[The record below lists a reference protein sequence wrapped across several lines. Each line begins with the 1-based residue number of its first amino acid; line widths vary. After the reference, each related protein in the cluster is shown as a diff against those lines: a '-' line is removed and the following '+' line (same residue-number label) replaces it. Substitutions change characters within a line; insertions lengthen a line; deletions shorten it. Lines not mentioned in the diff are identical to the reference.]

1 MNLFHHFLHLLSGSS
16 KKPAAPV
23 AIESAPNNCEYLLSN
38 LQRICTMLPDGE
50 ASVVMGRNKLDICL
64 TWNTAVQANADSIKK
79 NKEFQFWLNG
89 KSEVVEWAE
98 AKEGEEHPIYN
109 KEGNGGEEPV
119 MKSVVKEEVT
129 VKETLKPSRQQL
141 TMRRLL
147 NFLQLHYAFRYN
159 RLTDRA
165 ECAVLNTESDEDA
178 HHLTYRP
185 VDDRLLHTIS
195 LAAMEEGVDC
205 WDVDIK
211 RYIDSEHVLAYH
223 PFTDYFEYLPRWD
236 GKDRLKELAKRVSD
250 NDLWVRSFHRWMLA
264 VTAQWM
270 NNNGQE
276 QRANSVAPLLVSA
289 VQGMGKS
296 TFCRMLLPKELRQ
309 YFTESFDL
317 TNITS
322 AENKLAS
329 YGLINLDEFDRLP
342 ATRMPLLKNLMQM
355 ESLHIRRA
363 YKRSTEPL
371 PRIASFIGTANRK
384 DLLVDASGSRRFIC
398 IEVEK
403 QIDCTTPIDH
413 AQLYAQLKE
422 ELDSGERC
430 WFNKQEEAEI
440 QQHNRAF
447 YRTVPAE
454 EVLESCFRFAESG
467 EQGARLMS
475 AADIYAVLKQKNPAA
490 MVGYSCMAFSR
501 LLAQTGRR
509 VHTRY
514 GNGYWMAGVSGERW

>member
-1 MNLFHHFLHLLSGSS
+1 MNLFHHFLHLLSGTS
-16 KKPAAPV
+16 KKPAEPV
-23 AIESAPNNCEYLLSN
+23 TTESAPNNCEYLLSN
-38 LQRICTMLPDGE
+38 LQRICAMLPDGE

-64 TWNTAVQANADSIKK
+64 TWDTAVQANANNIKK

-98 AKEGEEHPIYN
+98 TPIKEEKTGT
-109 KEGNGGEEPV
+109 EPV
-119 MKSVVKEEVT
+119 VHEEVT
-129 VKETLKPSRQQL
+129 VKETVKPTRQQL

-165 ECAVLNTESDEDA
+165 ECAVLNTEQPNEDT

-195 LAAMEEGVDC
+195 LAAMEKGVDC

-211 RYIDSEHVLAYH
+211 RYIDSEYAPAYH
-223 PFTDYFEYLPRWD
+223 PFTDYFEHLPRWD
-236 GKDRLKELAKRVSD
+236 GKDRVRELARRVSD
-250 NDLWVRSFHRWMLA
+250 NDLWVRSFHRWLLA

-270 NNNGQE
+270 NNNEQG
-276 QRANSVAPLLVSA
+276 QRANSVAPLLVST

-322 AENKLAS
+322 AENKLAL

-403 QIDCTTPIDH
+403 QIDCTTPVDH

-422 ELDSGERC
+422 ELNGGARC

-454 EVLESCFRFAESG
+454 EVLESCFRFAEPN

-475 AADIYAVLKQKNPAA
+475 AADIYAVLKQKNRAA
-490 MVGYSCMAFSR
+490 MTGYSCMAFSR
-501 LLAQTGRR
+501 LLAQTSRR

-514 GNGYWMAGVSGERW
+514 GNGYWVMVND

>member
-23 AIESAPNNCEYLLSN
+23 RNEFGPNNCEYLLSN
-38 LQRICTMLPDGE
+38 LQRICAMLPDGE

-64 TWNTAVQANADSIKK
+64 TWDTAMQANADSIKK

-98 AKEGEEHPIYN
+98 TQEKEKAET
-109 KEGNGGEEPV
+109 EP
-119 MKSVVKEEVT
+119 VVKEEVT
-129 VKETLKPSRQQL
+129 VKETVRPTRQQL
-141 TMRRLL
+141 IMRRLL

-165 ECAVLNTESDEDA
+165 ECAVLNTEQPNQDP

-211 RYIDSEHVLAYH
+211 RYIDSEHAPAYH
-223 PFTDYFEYLPRWD
+223 PFTDYFEHLPRWD
-236 GKDRLKELAKRVSD
+236 GKDRVTELAKRVSD
-250 NDLWVRSFHRWMLA
+250 NNLWVCSFHRWMLA

-270 NNNGQE
+270 NNGGQE
-276 QRANSVAPLLVSA
+276 QRANSVAPLLVSTM
-289 VQGMGKS
+289 QGMGKS
-296 TFCRMLLPKELRQ
+296 TFCRMLLPKELRT

-403 QIDCTTPIDH
+403 QIDCTTPVDH

-422 ELDSGERC
+422 ELAGGERC

-447 YRTVPAE
+447 YRTIPAE
-454 EVLESCFRFAESG
+454 EVLESCFRFAEPN
-467 EQGARLMS
+467 EQGVRLMS
-475 AADIYAVLKQKNPAA
+475 AADIYAVLKQKNRAA
-490 MVGYSCMAFSR
+490 MAGYSCMAFSR

-514 GNGYWMAGVSGERW
+514 GNGYWVSAVNGER

>member
-16 KKPAAPV
+16 KKPAALV
-23 AIESAPNNCEYLLSN
+23 ITESEPNNCEYLLAN
-38 LQRICTMLPDGE
+38 LQRICAMLPDGE

-64 TWNTAVQANADSIKK
+64 TWDTAMQANADSIKK

-98 AKEGEEHPIYN
+98 TPIKEE
-109 KEGNGGEEPV
+109 KTKTEPV
-119 MKSVVKEEVT
+119 VQEEVT
-129 VKETLKPSRQQL
+129 VKETVKPTRQQL

-165 ECAVLNTESDEDA
+165 ECAVLNTEQPDEDA

-211 RYIDSEHVLAYH
+211 RYIDSEHAPAYH
-223 PFTDYFEYLPRWD
+223 PFTDYFEHLPRWD
-236 GKDRLKELAKRVSD
+236 GKDRVRELARRVSD
-250 NDLWVRSFHRWMLA
+250 NDLWVRSFHRWMLG

-270 NNNGQE
+270 NNNELE
-276 QRANSVAPLLVSA
+276 QRANSVAPLLVST

-296 TFCRMLLPKELRQ
+296 TFCRMLLPKELRP

-317 TNITS
+317 TNISS

-329 YGLINLDEFDRLP
+329 YGLINLDEFDCLP

-422 ELDSGERC
+422 ELKNGERC

-447 YRTVPAE
+447 YRTIPAE
-454 EVLESCFRFAESG
+454 EVLESCFRFTESG

-475 AADIYAVLKQKNPAA
+475 AADIYATLKQKNPAA
-490 MVGYSCMAFSR
+490 MAGYSCMAFSR

-514 GNGYWMAGVSGERW
+514 GNGYWVMVND

>member
-1 MNLFHHFLHLLSGSS
+1 MNLFHHFFHLLSGSS
-16 KKPAAPV
+16 KKPAASV
-23 AIESAPNNCEYLLSN
+23 RNEFEPNNCEYLLAN
-38 LQRICTMLPDGE
+38 LQRICAMLPDGE

-64 TWNTAVQANADSIKK
+64 TWNTAMQANADSIKK

-98 AKEGEEHPIYN
+98 MPIKEEKTGT
-109 KEGNGGEEPV
+109 EPV
-119 MKSVVKEEVT
+119 VQEEVT
-129 VKETLKPSRQQL
+129 VKGIAKPTRQQL

-165 ECAVLNTESDEDA
+165 ECAILNTDQPNEDA

-195 LAAMEEGVDC
+195 LAAMEKGVDC

-211 RYIDSEHVLAYH
+211 RYIDSEHAPAYH
-223 PFTDYFEYLPRWD
+223 PFTDYFEHLPRWD
-236 GKDRLKELAKRVSD
+236 GKDRVKELARRVSD
-250 NDLWVRSFHRWMLA
+250 NDLWVRSFHRWMLG

-270 NNNGQE
+270 NNNEQE
-276 QRANSVAPLLVSA
+276 QRANSVAPLLVST

-296 TFCRMLLPKELRQ
+296 TFCRMLLPKELRP

-317 TNITS
+317 TNISS
-322 AENKLAS
+322 AENKLVS

-363 YKRSTEPL
+363 YKRSTESL

-403 QIDCTTPIDH
+403 QIDCTTPIEH

-422 ELDSGERC
+422 ELKNGERC
-430 WFNKQEEAEI
+430 WFNKQEETEI

-447 YRTVPAE
+447 YRTIPAE
-454 EVLESCFRFAESG
+454 EVLESCFRFAEPN

-475 AADIYAVLKQKNPAA
+475 AADIYAVLKQKNRAA
-490 MVGYSCMAFSR
+490 MAGYSCMAFSR

-514 GNGYWMAGVSGERW
+514 GNGYWVMVNGE

>member
-1 MNLFHHFLHLLSGSS
+1 MNLFHHFLHLLSGAS

-23 AIESAPNNCEYLLSN
+23 QNEYEPNNCEYLLSN
-38 LQRICTMLPDGE
+38 LQRICAMLPDGE
-50 ASVVMGRNKLDICL
+50 ASVVMGRNNICL
-64 TWNTAVQANADSIKK
+64 TWDTAIQANADNIKKK

-89 KSEVVEWAE
+89 KSEVVEWVE
-98 AKEGEEHPIYN
+98 THEGKEKTELKATE
-109 KEGNGGEEPV
+109 KENV
-119 MKSVVKEEVT
+119 AVKESSNPT
-129 VKETLKPSRQQL
+129 RQQQ

-147 NFLQLHYAFRYN
+147 AFLQLHYAFRYN

-165 ECAVLNTESDEDA
+165 ECAVLNTEQPNEDT

-211 RYIDSEHVLAYH
+211 RYIDSEHAPAYH
-223 PFTDYFEYLPRWD
+223 PFTDYFEHLPRWD
-236 GKDRLKELAKRVSD
+236 GKDRVKELAKRVSD
-250 NDLWVRSFHRWMLA
+250 NDLWVRSFHRWLLA

-276 QRANSVAPLLVSA
+276 QRANSVAPLLVST

-296 TFCRMLLPKELRQ
+296 TFCRMLLPRELRQ

-371 PRIASFIGTANRK
+371 PRIASFIGTANRR

-422 ELDSGERC
+422 ELNSGERC

-447 YRTVPAE
+447 YRTIPAE

-475 AADIYAVLKQKNPAA
+475 AADIYTVLKQKNRAA
-490 MVGYSCMAFSR
+490 MAGYSCMAFSR

-514 GNGYWMAGVSGERW
+514 GNGYWVSAVIP

>member
-23 AIESAPNNCEYLLSN
+23 RNESAPNNCEYLLAN
-38 LQRICTMLPDGE
+38 LQRICAMLPDGE

-64 TWNTAVQANADSIKK
+64 TWDTAVQANADSIKK

-98 AKEGEEHPIYN
+98 TPMKEE
-109 KEGNGGEEPV
+109 KTKTEPV
-119 MKSVVKEEVT
+119 VQEEVT
-129 VKETLKPSRQQL
+129 VKETVKPTRQQL

-165 ECAVLNTESDEDA
+165 ECAVLNTEQPNQDP

-211 RYIDSEHVLAYH
+211 RYIDSEHAPAYH
-223 PFTDYFEYLPRWD
+223 PFTDYFEHLPRWD
-236 GKDRLKELAKRVSD
+236 GKDRVKELAKRVSD

-270 NNNGQE
+270 NNNEQG
-276 QRANSVAPLLVSA
+276 QRANSVAPLLVST

-296 TFCRMLLPKELRQ
+296 TFCRMLLPKVLRQ

-317 TNITS
+317 INITS

-422 ELDSGERC
+422 ELKNGERC

-447 YRTVPAE
+447 YRTIPAE
-454 EVLESCFRFAESG
+454 EVLESCFRFAGADEP
-467 EQGARLMS
+467 GARLMS
-475 AADIYAVLKQKNPAA
+475 ASDIYATLKQKNRAA
-490 MVGYSCMAFSR
+490 MAGYSCMAFSR

-514 GNGYWMAGVSGERW
+514 GNGYWVMVND

>member
-23 AIESAPNNCEYLLSN
+23 ITESEPNNCEYLLAN
-38 LQRICTMLPDGE
+38 LQRICAMLPDGE

-64 TWNTAVQANADSIKK
+64 TWDTAVQANADSIKK

-98 AKEGEEHPIYN
+98 TPMKEE
-109 KEGNGGEEPV
+109 KTKTEPV
-119 MKSVVKEEVT
+119 VQEEVT
-129 VKETLKPSRQQL
+129 VKETVKPTRQQL

-159 RLTDRA
+159 RLTDRP
-165 ECAVLNTESDEDA
+165 ECAVLNTESPDQDP

-211 RYIDSEHVLAYH
+211 RYIDSEHAPAYH
-223 PFTDYFEYLPRWD
+223 PFTDYFEHLPRWD
-236 GKDRLKELAKRVSD
+236 GKDRVKELAKRVSD

-270 NNNGQE
+270 NNNEQG
-276 QRANSVAPLLVSA
+276 QRANSVAPLLVST

-422 ELDSGERC
+422 ELKNGERC

-447 YRTVPAE
+447 YRTIPAE
-454 EVLESCFRFAESG
+454 EVLESCFRFTESG

-475 AADIYAVLKQKNPAA
+475 AADIYATLKQKNPAA
-490 MVGYSCMAFSR
+490 MAGYSCMAFSR

-514 GNGYWMAGVSGERW
+514 GNGYWVMVND

>member
-16 KKPAAPV
+16 KKSAAPV
-23 AIESAPNNCEYLLSN
+23 RNEFEPNNCEYLLSN
-38 LQRICTMLPDGE
+38 LQRICAMLPDGE

-64 TWNTAVQANADSIKK
+64 TWDTAMQANADSIKK

-98 AKEGEEHPIYN
+98 TQEKETAKT
-109 KEGNGGEEPV
+109 EP
-119 MKSVVKEEVT
+119 VVKEEVT
-129 VKETLKPSRQQL
+129 VKETAKPTRQQL

-165 ECAVLNTESDEDA
+165 ECAVLNTEQPNEDT

-211 RYIDSEHVLAYH
+211 RYIDSEHAPAYH
-223 PFTDYFEYLPRWD
+223 PFTDYFEHLPRWD
-236 GKDRLKELAKRVSD
+236 GKDRVKELARRVSD
-250 NDLWVRSFHRWMLA
+250 NDLWVRSFHRWMLG

-270 NNNGQE
+270 NNNEQE
-276 QRANSVAPLLVSA
+276 QRANSVAPLLVST

-296 TFCRMLLPKELRQ
+296 TFCRMLLPKKLRT

-403 QIDCTTPIDH
+403 QIDCTTPVDH

-422 ELDSGERC
+422 ELAGGERC
-430 WFNKQEEAEI
+430 WFNKQDETEI

-447 YRTVPAE
+447 YRTIPAE

-475 AADIYAVLKQKNPAA
+475 AADIYAVLKQKNRAA
-490 MVGYSCMAFSR
+490 MTGYSCMAFSR

-514 GNGYWMAGVSGERW
+514 GNGYWVMVND

>member
-1 MNLFHHFLHLLSGSS
+1 MNLFHHFLHLLSGTS

-23 AIESAPNNCEYLLSN
+23 ITESAPNNCEYLLAN
-38 LQRICTMLPDGE
+38 LQRICAMLPNGE
-50 ASVVMGRNKLDICL
+50 ASVIMGRNKLDICL

-98 AKEGEEHPIYN
+98 TQEKETAKT
-109 KEGNGGEEPV
+109 EP
-119 MKSVVKEEVT
+119 VVKEEVT
-129 VKETLKPSRQQL
+129 VKETAKPTRQQL

-165 ECAVLNTESDEDA
+165 ECAVLNTEQPNEDT

-211 RYIDSEHVLAYH
+211 RYIDSEHAPAYH
-223 PFTDYFEYLPRWD
+223 PFTDYFEHLPRWD
-236 GKDRLKELAKRVSD
+236 GKDRVKELARRVSD
-250 NDLWVRSFHRWMLA
+250 NDLWVRSFHRWMLG

-270 NNNGQE
+270 NNNEQE
-276 QRANSVAPLLVSA
+276 QRANSVAPLLVST

-296 TFCRMLLPKELRQ
+296 TFCRMLLPKELRT

-317 TNITS
+317 TNVTS

-422 ELDSGERC
+422 ELNGGARC

-447 YRTVPAE
+447 YRTIPAE
-454 EVLESCFRFAESG
+454 EVLEACFRFAEPN

-475 AADIYAVLKQKNPAA
+475 AADIYATLKQKNRAVMA
-490 MVGYSCMAFSR
+490 GYSCMAFSR

-514 GNGYWMAGVSGERW
+514 GNGYFVIAVSGER

>member
-16 KKPAAPV
+16 KKPAASV
-23 AIESAPNNCEYLLSN
+23 RNEFEPNNCEYLLAN
-38 LQRICTMLPDGE
+38 LQRICAMLPDGE

-64 TWNTAVQANADSIKK
+64 TWDTAMQANTNNIKK

-98 AKEGEEHPIYN
+98 TQEKEKAET
-109 KEGNGGEEPV
+109 EPV
-119 MKSVVKEEVT
+119 VQEEVA
-129 VKETLKPSRQQL
+129 VKETANPTRQQL

-147 NFLQLHYAFRYN
+147 TFLQLHYAFRYN

-165 ECAVLNTESDEDA
+165 ECAVLNTEQPDEDA

-205 WDVDIK
+205 WDIDIK
-211 RYIDSEHVLAYH
+211 RYIDSEHAPAYH
-223 PFTDYFEYLPRWD
+223 PFTDYFEHLPRWD
-236 GKDRLKELAKRVSD
+236 GKDRVRELARRVSD
-250 NDLWVRSFHRWMLA
+250 NDLWIRSFHRWMLG

-276 QRANSVAPLLVSA
+276 QRANSVAPLLVST

-422 ELDSGERC
+422 ELNSGERC
-430 WFNKQEEAEI
+430 WFNKQEETEI

-454 EVLESCFRFAESG
+454 EVLESCFRFAEPN

-475 AADIYAVLKQKNPAA
+475 AADIYATLKQKNRAA
-490 MVGYSCMAFSR
+490 MAGYSCMAFSR

-514 GNGYWMAGVSGERW
+514 GNGYWMAAVNG

>member
-1 MNLFHHFLHLLSGSS
+1 MNLFHHFFHLLSGSS
-16 KKPAAPV
+16 KKSVVPV
-23 AIESAPNNCEYLLSN
+23 ENESAPNNCEYLLAN
-38 LQRICTMLPDGE
+38 LQRICAMLPDGE

-64 TWNTAVQANADSIKK
+64 TWDTAMQANANNIKKK

-98 AKEGEEHPIYN
+98 TPIKEE
-109 KEGNGGEEPV
+109 KTKTEPV
-119 MKSVVKEEVT
+119 VQEEVA
-129 VKETLKPSRQQL
+129 VKDIAKPTRQQL

-165 ECAVLNTESDEDA
+165 ECAVLNTEQPDEDV

-211 RYIDSEHVLAYH
+211 RYIDSEHAPAYH
-223 PFTDYFEYLPRWD
+223 PFTDYFEHLPCWD
-236 GKDRLKELAKRVSD
+236 GKDRVRELARRVSD
-250 NDLWVRSFHRWMLA
+250 NDLWVRSFHRWMLGA
-264 VTAQWM
+264 TAQWM

-276 QRANSVAPLLVSA
+276 QRANSVAPLLVST

-296 TFCRMLLPKELRQ
+296 TFCRMLLPKELRT

-317 TNITS
+317 TNVTS

-422 ELDSGERC
+422 ELNGGERC

-447 YRTVPAE
+447 YRTIPAE
-454 EVLESCFRFAESG
+454 EVLESCFRFAEPN

-475 AADIYAVLKQKNPAA
+475 AADIYAVLKQKNRAA
-490 MVGYSCMAFSR
+490 MAGYSCMAFSR

-514 GNGYWMAGVSGERW
+514 GNGYWVAAVNG

>member
-1 MNLFHHFLHLLSGSS
+1 MNLFQHFLHLLSGAS
-16 KKPAAPV
+16 KKPTAPV
-23 AIESAPNNCEYLLSN
+23 QNEFEPNNCEYLLSN
-38 LQRICTMLPDGE
+38 LQRICAMLPDGE

-64 TWNTAVQANADSIKK
+64 TWDTAIQASANSIKK

-98 AKEGEEHPIYN
+98 THEGEEKTELKATE
-109 KEGNGGEEPV
+109 KENV
-119 MKSVVKEEVT
+119 AVKESSNPT
-129 VKETLKPSRQQL
+129 RQQQ

-147 NFLQLHYAFRYN
+147 AFLQLHYAFRYN

-165 ECAVLNTESDEDA
+165 ECAVLNTESPNQDP

-211 RYIDSEHVLAYH
+211 RYIDSEHAPAYH
-223 PFTDYFEYLPRWD
+223 PFTDYFEHLPRWD
-236 GKDRLKELAKRVSD
+236 GKDRVRELARRVSD

-270 NNNGQE
+270 NNNGQG
-276 QRANSVAPLLVSA
+276 QRANSVAPLLVST

-371 PRIASFIGTANRK
+371 PRIASFIGTANRR

-403 QIDCTTPIDH
+403 QINCTTPIDH

-422 ELDSGERC
+422 ELDGGERC

-440 QQHNRAF
+440 QQHNRSF
-447 YRTVPAE
+447 YRTIPAE
-454 EVLESCFRFAESG
+454 EVLESCFRFAG
-467 EQGARLMS
+467 ADEQGARLMS
-475 AADIYAVLKQKNPAA
+475 AADIYTVLKQKNRAA
-490 MVGYSCMAFSR
+490 MAGYSCMAFSR

-514 GNGYWMAGVSGERW
+514 GNGYWVSAVIP

>member
-16 KKPAAPV
+16 KKSVVPV
-23 AIESAPNNCEYLLSN
+23 ENESAPNNCEYLLAN
-38 LQRICTMLPDGE
+38 LQRICAMLPDGE

-64 TWNTAVQANADSIKK
+64 TWDTAMQANADSIKK

-98 AKEGEEHPIYN
+98 TQEKETAKT
-109 KEGNGGEEPV
+109 EP
-119 MKSVVKEEVT
+119 VVKEEVT
-129 VKETLKPSRQQL
+129 VKETVKPTHQQL

-165 ECAVLNTESDEDA
+165 ECAVLNTEQPNEDT

-211 RYIDSEHVLAYH
+211 RYIDSEHALAYH
-223 PFTDYFEYLPRWD
+223 PFTDYFEHLPRWD
-236 GKDRLKELAKRVSD
+236 GKDRVKELARRVSD
-250 NDLWVRSFHRWMLA
+250 NDLWVRSFHRWMLG

-270 NNNGQE
+270 NNSGQG
-276 QRANSVAPLLVSA
+276 QRANSVAPLLVST

-296 TFCRMLLPKELRQ
+296 TFCRMLLPKELRL

-317 TNITS
+317 TNISS

-363 YKRSTEPL
+363 YKRSTESL

-403 QIDCTTPIDH
+403 QIDCTTPIEH

-422 ELDSGERC
+422 ELKNGERC
-430 WFNKQEEAEI
+430 WFNKQEETEI

-447 YRTVPAE
+447 YRTIPAE
-454 EVLESCFRFAESG
+454 EVLESCFRFAG
-467 EQGARLMS
+467 ADEQGARLMS
-475 AADIYAVLKQKNPAA
+475 AADIYTVLKQKNRAA
-490 MVGYSCMAFSR
+490 MTGYSCMAFSR

-514 GNGYWMAGVSGERW
+514 GNGYWVMVND

>member
-1 MNLFHHFLHLLSGSS
+1 MNLFHHFLHLFSCSS
-16 KKPAAPV
+16 KKSVVPV
-23 AIESAPNNCEYLLSN
+23 ENESAPNNCEYLLSN
-38 LQRICTMLPDGE
+38 LQRICAMLPDGE

-64 TWNTAVQANADSIKK
+64 TWGTTMQANADNIKKK

-89 KSEVVEWAE
+89 KSEVVEWVE
-98 AKEGEEHPIYN
+98 TPIKEEKAKT
-109 KEGNGGEEPV
+109 EPV
-119 MKSVVKEEVT
+119 VQEEVAVKEIT
-129 VKETLKPSRQQL
+129 KPTRQQL

-165 ECAVLNTESDEDA
+165 ECAVLNTESPDQDTL
-178 HHLTYRP
+178 HLTYRP

-195 LAAMEEGVDC
+195 LAAMGEGVDC

-211 RYIDSEHVLAYH
+211 RYIDSEHAPAYH
-223 PFTDYFEYLPRWD
+223 PFTDYFEHLPRWD
-236 GKDRLKELAKRVSD
+236 GKDRVKELARRVSD
-250 NDLWVRSFHRWMLA
+250 NDLWIRSFHRWMLA
-264 VTAQWM
+264 VTAQWI
-270 NNNGQE
+270 NNNEQE
-276 QRANSVAPLLVSA
+276 QRANSVAPLLVST

-296 TFCRMLLPKELRQ
+296 TFCRMLLPRELRQ

-403 QIDCTTPIDH
+403 LIDCTTPIEH

-422 ELDSGERC
+422 ELNGGKRC

-447 YRTVPAE
+447 YRTIPAE
-454 EVLESCFRFAESG
+454 EVLESCFRFAEVD

-475 AADIYAVLKQKNPAA
+475 AADIYATLKRKNPAA
-490 MVGYSCMAFSR
+490 MAGYSCMAFSR

-514 GNGYWMAGVSGERW
+514 GNGYWVTAVNG

>member
-23 AIESAPNNCEYLLSN
+23 CNESEPNNCEYLLSN
-38 LQRICTMLPDGE
+38 LQRICAMLPDGE

-64 TWNTAVQANADSIKK
+64 TWDTAMQANTNNIKK

-98 AKEGEEHPIYN
+98 TQEKEKAETE
-109 KEGNGGEEPV
+109 
-119 MKSVVKEEVT
+119 SVVHEEVT
-129 VKETLKPSRQQL
+129 VKETTKPTRQQL

-165 ECAVLNTESDEDA
+165 ECAVLNTENPDQDT

-211 RYIDSEHVLAYH
+211 RYIDSEHAPAYH
-223 PFTDYFEYLPRWD
+223 PFTDYFEHLPRWD
-236 GKDRLKELAKRVSD
+236 GKDRVKELARRVSD
-250 NDLWVRSFHRWMLA
+250 NDLWVRSFYRWMLG
-264 VTAQWM
+264 VTAQWV
-270 NNNGQE
+270 NNGGQE
-276 QRANSVAPLLVSA
+276 QRANSVAPLLVST

-296 TFCRMLLPKELRQ
+296 TFCRMLLPKELRP

-317 TNITS
+317 TNISS
-322 AENKLAS
+322 AENKLVS

-422 ELDSGERC
+422 ELNGGERC
-430 WFNKQEEAEI
+430 WFNKQEETEI

-447 YRTVPAE
+447 YRTIPAE
-454 EVLESCFRFAESG
+454 EVLESCFRFAEPN

-475 AADIYAVLKQKNPAA
+475 AADIYAVLKQKNRAA
-490 MVGYSCMAFSR
+490 MAGYSCMAFSR

-514 GNGYWMAGVSGERW
+514 GNGYWVMVNGE

>member
-23 AIESAPNNCEYLLSN
+23 RNEFEPNNCEYLLSN
-38 LQRICTMLPDGE
+38 LQQ

-64 TWNTAVQANADSIKK
+64 TWDTAMQANADSIKK

-98 AKEGEEHPIYN
+98 TPIQEEKAKTKPT
-109 KEGNGGEEPV
+109 V
-119 MKSVVKEEVT
+119 QEEVT
-129 VKETLKPSRQQL
+129 VTDSSKPTRQQL

-165 ECAVLNTESDEDA
+165 ECAMLNTEQPDEDA

-211 RYIDSEHVLAYH
+211 RYIDSEHAPAYH
-223 PFTDYFEYLPRWD
+223 PFTDYFEHLPRWD
-236 GKDRLKELAKRVSD
+236 GKDRVKELARRISD
-250 NDLWVRSFHRWMLA
+250 NELWVRSFHRWMLG

-276 QRANSVAPLLVSA
+276 QRANSVSPLLVST

-317 TNITS
+317 TNIAS

-384 DLLVDASGSRRFIC
+384 DLLVDASGSR
-398 IEVEK
+398 
-403 QIDCTTPIDH
+403 IDCTTPVDH

-422 ELDSGERC
+422 ELAGGERC

-447 YRTVPAE
+447 YRTIPAE
-454 EVLESCFRFAESG
+454 EVLESCFRFAEPD

-475 AADIYAVLKQKNPAA
+475 AADIYATLKQKNRAA
-490 MVGYSCMAFSR
+490 MAGYSCMAFSR

-514 GNGYWMAGVSGERW
+514 GNGYWVIAVNG

>member
-1 MNLFHHFLHLLSGSS
+1 MNLFQHFLHLLSGAS

-23 AIESAPNNCEYLLSN
+23 QNEYEPNNCEYLLAN
-38 LQRICTMLPDGE
+38 LQRICAMLPDGE

-64 TWNTAVQANADSIKK
+64 TWDTAIQASANSIKK

-98 AKEGEEHPIYN
+98 THKGEEKTELKATE
-109 KEGNGGEEPV
+109 KENV
-119 MKSVVKEEVT
+119 AVKESSNPT
-129 VKETLKPSRQQL
+129 RQQL

-165 ECAVLNTESDEDA
+165 ECAVLNTEQPDEDG
-178 HHLTYRP
+178 HQLTYRP

-211 RYIDSEHVLAYH
+211 RYIDSEHAPAYH
-223 PFTDYFEYLPRWD
+223 PFTNYFNRLPRWD
-236 GKDRLKELAKRVSD
+236 GKDRVKELARRVSN

-276 QRANSVAPLLVSA
+276 QRANSVAPLLVST

-398 IEVEK
+398 IKVEK

-422 ELDSGERC
+422 ELKNGERC
-430 WFNKQEEAEI
+430 WFDKQEEAEI

-447 YRTVPAE
+447 YRTIPAE

-475 AADIYAVLKQKNPAA
+475 AADIYTVLKQKNRAA
-490 MVGYSCMAFSR
+490 MAGYSCMAFSR

-514 GNGYWMAGVSGERW
+514 GNGYWVSAVIP

>member
-1 MNLFHHFLHLLSGSS
+1 MNLFHHFFHLLSGSS

-23 AIESAPNNCEYLLSN
+23 RNEFETNNCEYLLFN
-38 LQRICTMLPDGE
+38 LQRICAMLPDGE

-64 TWNTAVQANADSIKK
+64 TWDTAMQANANNIKKK

-98 AKEGEEHPIYN
+98 TPIKEEKMET
-109 KEGNGGEEPV
+109 EP
-119 MKSVVKEEVT
+119 VVKEEVA
-129 VKETLKPSRQQL
+129 VKEASKPTRQQL

-165 ECAVLNTESDEDA
+165 ECAILNTEQSDEDT

-211 RYIDSEHVLAYH
+211 RYIDSEHAPAYH
-223 PFTDYFEYLPRWD
+223 PFSDYFEYLPRWD
-236 GKDRLKELAKRVSD
+236 GKDRVRELARRVSD
-250 NDLWVRSFHRWMLA
+250 NDLWVRSFHRWMLG

-276 QRANSVAPLLVSA
+276 QRANSVAPLLVSTL
-289 VQGMGKS
+289 QGMGKS
-296 TFCRMLLPKELRQ
+296 TFCRMLLPKELRT

-413 AQLYAQLKE
+413 AQLYSQLKE
-422 ELDSGERC
+422 ELNGGERC

-447 YRTVPAE
+447 YRTIPAE
-454 EVLESCFRFAESG
+454 EVLESCFRFAEPN

-475 AADIYAVLKQKNPAA
+475 AADIYATLKQKNRAA
-490 MVGYSCMAFSR
+490 MAGYSCMAFSR

-514 GNGYWMAGVSGERW
+514 GNGYWVAAVNG

>member
-23 AIESAPNNCEYLLSN
+23 RNEFEPNNCEYLLSN
-38 LQRICTMLPDGE
+38 LQRICAMLPDGE

-64 TWNTAVQANADSIKK
+64 TWDTAMQANADNIKKK

-98 AKEGEEHPIYN
+98 TPIKEEKTGT
-109 KEGNGGEEPV
+109 EPV
-119 MKSVVKEEVT
+119 VHEEVT
-129 VKETLKPSRQQL
+129 VKETAKPTRQQL

-165 ECAVLNTESDEDA
+165 ECAILNTKSTDPNT

-211 RYIDSEHVLAYH
+211 RYIDSEHAPAYH
-223 PFTDYFEYLPRWD
+223 PFTDYFEHLPRWD
-236 GKDRLKELAKRVSD
+236 GKDRVKELAKRVSD

-270 NNNGQE
+270 NNNEQG
-276 QRANSVAPLLVSA
+276 QRANSVAPLLVST

-317 TNITS
+317 INITS

-403 QIDCTTPIDH
+403 QIDCITPIDY

-422 ELDSGERC
+422 ELNSGERC

-447 YRTVPAE
+447 YRTIPAE
-454 EVLESCFRFAESG
+454 EVLESCFRFTESG

-475 AADIYAVLKQKNPAA
+475 AADIYATLKQKNPAA
-490 MVGYSCMAFSR
+490 MAGYSCMAFSR

-514 GNGYWMAGVSGERW
+514 GNGYWVMVND

>member
-23 AIESAPNNCEYLLSN
+23 RNESEPNNCEYLLAN
-38 LQRICTMLPDGE
+38 LQRICAMLPDGE

-64 TWNTAVQANADSIKK
+64 TWDTAMQVNANNIKK

-98 AKEGEEHPIYN
+98 TPIKEETAKT
-109 KEGNGGEEPV
+109 EPV
-119 MKSVVKEEVT
+119 VQEEVT
-129 VKETLKPSRQQL
+129 VKETAKPTRQQL

-165 ECAVLNTESDEDA
+165 ECAVLNTEQPDEDV

-211 RYIDSEHVLAYH
+211 RYIDSEHAPAYH
-223 PFTDYFEYLPRWD
+223 PFTDYFEHLPRWD
-236 GKDRLKELAKRVSD
+236 GKDRVKELARRVSD

-270 NNNGQE
+270 NNNGQG
-276 QRANSVAPLLVSA
+276 QRANSVAPLLVST

-296 TFCRMLLPKELRQ
+296 TFCRMLLPRELRQ

-454 EVLESCFRFAESG
+454 EVLESCFRFAEPN

-475 AADIYAVLKQKNPAA
+475 AADIYATLKQKNPAA
-490 MVGYSCMAFSR
+490 MAGYSCMAFSR

-514 GNGYWMAGVSGERW
+514 GNGYFVAVING

>member
-16 KKPAAPV
+16 KKPAASV
-23 AIESAPNNCEYLLSN
+23 RNEFEPNNCEYLLAN
-38 LQRICTMLPDGE
+38 LQRICAMLPDGE

-64 TWNTAVQANADSIKK
+64 TWDTAMQANTNNIKK

-98 AKEGEEHPIYN
+98 TQEKEKAET
-109 KEGNGGEEPV
+109 EPV
-119 MKSVVKEEVT
+119 VQEEVA
-129 VKETLKPSRQQL
+129 VKETANPTRQQL

-147 NFLQLHYAFRYN
+147 TFLQLHYAFRYN

-165 ECAVLNTESDEDA
+165 ECAVLNTEQPNEDT

-205 WDVDIK
+205 WDIDIK
-211 RYIDSEHVLAYH
+211 RYIDSEHAPAYH
-223 PFTDYFEYLPRWD
+223 PFTDYFEHLPRWD
-236 GKDRLKELAKRVSD
+236 GKDRVKELAKRVSD

-270 NNNGQE
+270 NNNGQG
-276 QRANSVAPLLVSA
+276 QRANSVAPLLVST

-296 TFCRMLLPKELRQ
+296 TFCRMLLPKELRP

-317 TNITS
+317 TNISS

-403 QIDCTTPIDH
+403 QIDCITPIDY

-422 ELDSGERC
+422 ELNSGERC

-447 YRTVPAE
+447 YRTIPAE
-454 EVLESCFRFAESG
+454 EVLESCFRFAGADES
-467 EQGARLMS
+467 GARLMS
-475 AADIYAVLKQKNPAA
+475 ASDIYATLKQKNRAA
-490 MVGYSCMAFSR
+490 MAGYSCMAFSR

-514 GNGYWMAGVSGERW
+514 GNGYWVAAVKG

>member
-23 AIESAPNNCEYLLSN
+23 RNESAPNNCEYLLSN
-38 LQRICTMLPDGE
+38 LQHICAMLPDGE

-64 TWNTAVQANADSIKK
+64 TWDTAMQANADNIKKK

-98 AKEGEEHPIYN
+98 TPIKEEKTGT
-109 KEGNGGEEPV
+109 EPV
-119 MKSVVKEEVT
+119 VHEEVT
-129 VKETLKPSRQQL
+129 VKETAKPTRQQL

-165 ECAVLNTESDEDA
+165 ECAVLNTEQPNEDI

-211 RYIDSEHVLAYH
+211 RYIDSEHAPAYH
-223 PFTDYFEYLPRWD
+223 PFTDYFEHLPRWD
-236 GKDRLKELAKRVSD
+236 GKDRVKELAKRVSD

-270 NNNGQE
+270 NNNEQG

-296 TFCRMLLPKELRQ
+296 TFCRMLLPKELRP

-403 QIDCTTPIDH
+403 QIDCTTPIEH

-422 ELDSGERC
+422 ELDGGERC

-447 YRTVPAE
+447 YRTIPAE
-454 EVLESCFRFAESG
+454 EVLESCFRFAG
-467 EQGARLMS
+467 ADEQGARLMS
-475 AADIYAVLKQKNPAA
+475 AADIYATLKQKNRAA
-490 MVGYSCMAFSR
+490 MAGYSCMAFSR

-514 GNGYWMAGVSGERW
+514 GNGYWVMVND

>member
-1 MNLFHHFLHLLSGSS
+1 MNLFHHFFHLLSGSS
-16 KKPAAPV
+16 KKSAASV
-23 AIESAPNNCEYLLSN
+23 INESALNNCEYLLSN
-38 LQRICTMLPDGE
+38 LQRICSILPDGA

-64 TWNTAVQANADSIKK
+64 TWNTAVQVDINNTKK
-79 NKEFQFWLNG
+79 SKEFQFWLNG

-98 AKEGEEHPIYN
+98 TQETNEKTKTEPIVQEE
-109 KEGNGGEEPV
+109 V
-119 MKSVVKEEVT
+119 AVKEVT
-129 VKETLKPSRQQL
+129 KPTRQQQ

-147 NFLQLHYAFRYN
+147 AFLRLRYAFRYN

-165 ECAVLNTESDEDA
+165 ECAVLNTEQSDEDT
-178 HHLTYRP
+178 HHLVYRS

-205 WDVDIK
+205 WDIDIK
-211 RYIDSEHVLAYH
+211 RYIDSEHTPAYH
-223 PFTDYFEYLPRWD
+223 PFTDYFEHLHRWD
-236 GKDRLKELAKRVSD
+236 GKDRVKELAQRISD
-250 NDLWVRSFHRWMLA
+250 NDLWVRSFHRWMLGVA
-264 VTAQWM
+264 AQWM
-270 NNNGQE
+270 GNRGQE
-276 QRANSVAPLLVSA
+276 QRANSVAPLLVST

-296 TFCRMLLPKELRQ
+296 TFCRMLLPKELRS

-371 PRIASFIGTANRK
+371 PRIASFIGTANRR
-384 DLLVDASGSRRFIC
+384 DLLTDGSGSRRFIC

-422 ELDSGERC
+422 ELDGGERC

-440 QQHNRAF
+440 QQHNCGF
-447 YRTVPAE
+447 YRTIPAE
-454 EVLESCFRFAESG
+454 EVLESCFRFAEPN

-475 AADIYAVLKQKNPAA
+475 AADIYATLKQKNRAA
-490 MVGYSCMAFSR
+490 MADYSCMAFSR

-514 GNGYWMAGVSGERW
+514 GNGYWVMVND

>member
-1 MNLFHHFLHLLSGSS
+1 M
-16 KKPAAPV
+16 
-23 AIESAPNNCEYLLSN
+23 
-38 LQRICTMLPDGE
+38 
-50 ASVVMGRNKLDICL
+50 
-64 TWNTAVQANADSIKK
+64 
-79 NKEFQFWLNG
+79 
-89 KSEVVEWAE
+89 
-98 AKEGEEHPIYN
+98 
-109 KEGNGGEEPV
+109 
-119 MKSVVKEEVT
+119 KEEVA
-129 VKETLKPSRQQL
+129 VKDTAKPTRQQL

-147 NFLQLHYAFRYN
+147 TFLQLHYAFRYN

-165 ECAVLNTESDEDA
+165 ECAVLNTGSTDQDT

-211 RYIDSEHVLAYH
+211 RYIDSEHAPAYH
-223 PFTDYFEYLPRWD
+223 PFTDYFEHLPCWD
-236 GKDRLKELAKRVSD
+236 GKDRVKELAQRVSD
-250 NDLWVRSFHRWMLA
+250 NDLWVGSFHRWMLG

-270 NNNGQE
+270 NNNEQE
-276 QRANSVAPLLVSA
+276 QRANSVAPLLVST

-296 TFCRMLLPKELRQ
+296 TFCRMLLPKELRP

-371 PRIASFIGTANRK
+371 PRIASFIGTANRR

-413 AQLYAQLKE
+413 AQLY
-422 ELDSGERC
+422 C

-447 YRTVPAE
+447 YRTIPAE
-454 EVLESCFRFAESG
+454 EVLESCFRVAEPD

-475 AADIYAVLKQKNPAA
+475 AADIYATLKQQNRAA
-490 MVGYSCMAFSR
+490 LAGYSCMAFSR

-514 GNGYWMAGVSGERW
+514 GNGYWVIAVNG

>member
-1 MNLFHHFLHLLSGSS
+1 MNLFHHFLHLLSGTS
-16 KKPAAPV
+16 KKPAEPV
-23 AIESAPNNCEYLLSN
+23 TTESAPNNCEYLLSN
-38 LQRICTMLPDGE
+38 LQRICAMLPDGE
-50 ASVVMGRNKLDICL
+50 ASVIMGRNKLDICL
-64 TWNTAVQANADSIKK
+64 TWDTTVQANADSIKK

-98 AKEGEEHPIYN
+98 TQEKETAKT
-109 KEGNGGEEPV
+109 EP
-119 MKSVVKEEVT
+119 VVKEEVT
-129 VKETLKPSRQQL
+129 VKETAKPTRQQL

-165 ECAVLNTESDEDA
+165 ECAVLNTESPDQDT

-195 LAAMEEGVDC
+195 LAVMEEGVDC

-211 RYIDSEHVLAYH
+211 RYIDSEHAPAYH
-223 PFTDYFEYLPRWD
+223 PFTDYFEHLPRWD
-236 GKDRLKELAKRVSD
+236 GKDRVKELARRVSD
-250 NDLWVRSFHRWMLA
+250 NDLWVRSFHRWMLG

-270 NNNGQE
+270 NNNEQE
-276 QRANSVAPLLVSA
+276 QRANSVAPLLVST

-296 TFCRMLLPKELRQ
+296 TFCRMLLPKKLRT

-403 QIDCTTPIDH
+403 QIDCTTPVDH

-422 ELDSGERC
+422 ELAGGDRC

-454 EVLESCFRFAESG
+454 EVLESCFRFAEPN

-475 AADIYAVLKQKNPAA
+475 AADIYAVLKQKNRAA
-490 MVGYSCMAFSR
+490 MTGYSCMAFSR

-514 GNGYWMAGVSGERW
+514 GNGYWVMVND

>member
-16 KKPAAPV
+16 KKPAEPV
-23 AIESAPNNCEYLLSN
+23 TTESAPNNCEYLLSN
-38 LQRICTMLPDGE
+38 LQRICAMLPDGE

-64 TWNTAVQANADSIKK
+64 TWDTAMQANADNIKKK

-98 AKEGEEHPIYN
+98 TPIKEEKTGT
-109 KEGNGGEEPV
+109 EPV
-119 MKSVVKEEVT
+119 VHEEVT
-129 VKETLKPSRQQL
+129 VKETAKPTRQQL

-165 ECAVLNTESDEDA
+165 ECAVLNTEQPNEDT

-211 RYIDSEHVLAYH
+211 RYIDSEHAPAYH
-223 PFTDYFEYLPRWD
+223 PFTDYFEHLPRWD
-236 GKDRLKELAKRVSD
+236 GKDRVKELARRVSD
-250 NDLWVRSFHRWMLA
+250 NDLWVRSFHRWMLG

-276 QRANSVAPLLVSA
+276 QRANSVSPLLVST

-403 QIDCTTPIDH
+403 QIDCTTPVDH

-422 ELDSGERC
+422 ELAGGERC
-430 WFNKQEEAEI
+430 WFNKQEETEI

-447 YRTVPAE
+447 YRAIPAE
-454 EVLESCFRFAESG
+454 EVLESCFRFAGADEP
-467 EQGARLMS
+467 GARLMS
-475 AADIYAVLKQKNPAA
+475 ASDIYATLKQKNRAA
-490 MVGYSCMAFSR
+490 MAGYSCMAFSR

-514 GNGYWMAGVSGERW
+514 GNGYWVMVND

>member
-1 MNLFHHFLHLLSGSS
+1 MNLFHHFLHLLSGTS

-23 AIESAPNNCEYLLSN
+23 ITESAPNNCEYLLAN
-38 LQRICTMLPDGE
+38 LQRICAMLPDGE

-64 TWNTAVQANADSIKK
+64 TWDTAVQANADSIKR

-98 AKEGEEHPIYN
+98 TPIKEE
-109 KEGNGGEEPV
+109 KTKTEPV
-119 MKSVVKEEVT
+119 VHEEVT
-129 VKETLKPSRQQL
+129 VKEAVKPTHQQL

-165 ECAVLNTESDEDA
+165 ECAVLPAEQADKNS
-178 HHLTYRP
+178 HRLTYRP

-211 RYIDSEHVLAYH
+211 RYIDSEHAPAYH
-223 PFTDYFEYLPRWD
+223 PFTNYFEHLPHWD
-236 GKDRLKELAKRVSD
+236 GKDRVKELARRVSD
-250 NDLWVRSFHRWMLA
+250 NDLWVRSFHRWMLG

-270 NNNGQE
+270 NNNEQG
-276 QRANSVAPLLVSA
+276 QRANSVAPLLVST
-289 VQGMGKS
+289 VQGIGKS

-422 ELDSGERC
+422 ELNGGARC

-447 YRTVPAE
+447 YRTIPAE
-454 EVLESCFRFAESG
+454 EVLESCFRFAEPN

-475 AADIYAVLKQKNPAA
+475 AADIYATLKQKNLAA
-490 MVGYSCMAFSR
+490 MAGYSCMAFSR
-501 LLAQTGRR
+501 LLAQTGRK

-514 GNGYWMAGVSGERW
+514 GNGYWMAAVNG

>member
-1 MNLFHHFLHLLSGSS
+1 MNLFHHFLHLLSGPS
-16 KKPAAPV
+16 KKSTAPV
-23 AIESAPNNCEYLLSN
+23 TTEPAPNNCEYLLAN
-38 LQRICTMLPDGE
+38 LQRICAMLPDGE
-50 ASVVMGRNKLDICL
+50 ASVVMGQNKLDICL
-64 TWNTAVQANADSIKK
+64 TWNTAVQASADTTKK

-89 KSEVVEWAE
+89 QSEVVEWSETQEKEDKEETKAAE
-98 AKEGEEHPIYN
+98 KEN
-109 KEGNGGEEPV
+109 V
-119 MKSVVKEEVT
+119 AVKEVA
-129 VKETLKPSRQQL
+129 KPTRQQQA
-141 TMRRLL
+141 MRRLL
-147 NFLQLHYAFRYN
+147 AFLQLRYAFRYN

-165 ECAVLNTESDEDA
+165 ECAVLNTENKSEDT
-178 HHLTYRP
+178 HRLTYRP

-205 WDVDIK
+205 WDIDIK
-211 RYIDSEHVLAYH
+211 RYIDSEHAPAFH
-223 PFTDYFEYLPRWD
+223 PFTDYFEHLPRWD
-236 GKDRLKELAKRVSD
+236 GKDRITELAKRVSD
-250 NDLWVRSFHRWMLA
+250 NDLWIRSFHRWMLA

-270 NNNGQE
+270 NKGGEQ
-276 QRANSVAPLLVSA
+276 QRANSVAPLLVST

-296 TFCRMLLPKELRQ
+296 TFCRMLLPKELRP

-317 TNITS
+317 TNVSS

-371 PRIASFIGTANRK
+371 PRIASFIGTANRR
-384 DLLVDASGSRRFIC
+384 DLLVDTSGSRRFIC

-403 QIDCTTPIDH
+403 QIDCTTPIDY

-422 ELDSGERC
+422 ELSGGARC

-447 YRTVPAE
+447 YRTVPVE

-490 MVGYSCMAFSR
+490 MAGYSCMSFSR
-501 LLAQTGRR
+501 LLAQTGKR

-514 GNGYWMAGVSGERW
+514 GNGYFVIAVSGER

>member
-23 AIESAPNNCEYLLSN
+23 ITESEPNNCEYLLAN
-38 LQRICTMLPDGE
+38 LQRICAMLPDGE

-64 TWNTAVQANADSIKK
+64 TWDTAMQANADSIKK

-98 AKEGEEHPIYN
+98 TPIKEE
-109 KEGNGGEEPV
+109 KTKTEPV
-119 MKSVVKEEVT
+119 VQEEVA
-129 VKETLKPSRQQL
+129 VKETAKPTRQQL

-159 RLTDRA
+159 RLTDRP
-165 ECAVLNTESDEDA
+165 ECAVLNTEQPDEDA

-205 WDVDIK
+205 WDIDIK
-211 RYIDSEHVLAYH
+211 RYIDSEHAPAYH
-223 PFTDYFEYLPRWD
+223 PFTDYFEHLPRWD
-236 GKDRLKELAKRVSD
+236 GKDRVKELARRVSD

-270 NNNGQE
+270 NNGGEQ
-276 QRANSVAPLLVSA
+276 QRANSVAPLLVST

-296 TFCRMLLPKELRQ
+296 TFCRMLLPKELRP

-342 ATRMPLLKNLMQM
+342 ANRLPLLKNLMQM

-371 PRIASFIGTANRK
+371 PRIASFIGTANRR

-422 ELDSGERC
+422 EIQNGERS

-490 MVGYSCMAFSR
+490 MAGYSCMAFSR

-514 GNGYWMAGVSGERW
+514 GNGYWVAVING

>member
-1 MNLFHHFLHLLSGSS
+1 MNLFHHFLHLLSGFS

-23 AIESAPNNCEYLLSN
+23 RNEFEPNNCEYLLAN
-38 LQRICTMLPDGE
+38 LQRICAMLPDGE

-64 TWNTAVQANADSIKK
+64 TWDTAMQANANNIKKK

-98 AKEGEEHPIYN
+98 TPIKEE
-109 KEGNGGEEPV
+109 KTKTEPV
-119 MKSVVKEEVT
+119 VQEEVA
-129 VKETLKPSRQQL
+129 VKDIAKPTRQQL

-165 ECAVLNTESDEDA
+165 ECAVLNTEQPNEDT

-211 RYIDSEHVLAYH
+211 RYIDSEHAPAYH
-223 PFTDYFEYLPRWD
+223 PFTDYFEHLPRWD
-236 GKDRLKELAKRVSD
+236 GKDRVKELARRVSD
-250 NDLWVRSFHRWMLA
+250 NDLWVRSFHRWMLG

-276 QRANSVAPLLVSA
+276 QRANSVAPLLVST

-296 TFCRMLLPKELRQ
+296 TFCRMLLPKKLRT

-384 DLLVDASGSRRFIC
+384 DLLVDASGSR
-398 IEVEK
+398 
-403 QIDCTTPIDH
+403 
-413 AQLYAQLKE
+413 AG
-422 ELDSGERC
+422 GERC
-430 WFNKQEEAEI
+430 WFNKQEETEI

-447 YRTVPAE
+447 YRAIPAE

-475 AADIYAVLKQKNPAA
+475 AADIYAVLKQKNRAA
-490 MVGYSCMAFSR
+490 MTGYSCMAFSR

-514 GNGYWMAGVSGERW
+514 GNGYWMAAVNG

>member
-16 KKPAAPV
+16 KKSVVPV
-23 AIESAPNNCEYLLSN
+23 ENESAPNNCEYLLAN
-38 LQRICTMLPDGE
+38 LQRICAMLPDGE

-64 TWNTAVQANADSIKK
+64 TWDTAMQANADSIKK

-98 AKEGEEHPIYN
+98 TQEKETAKT
-109 KEGNGGEEPV
+109 EPV
-119 MKSVVKEEVT
+119 VHEEVT
-129 VKETLKPSRQQL
+129 VKETVKPTRQQL

-165 ECAVLNTESDEDA
+165 ECAVLNTEQPNEDT

-211 RYIDSEHVLAYH
+211 RYIDSEHAPAYH
-223 PFTDYFEYLPRWD
+223 PFTDYFEHLPRWD
-236 GKDRLKELAKRVSD
+236 GKDRVKELARRVSD
-250 NDLWVRSFHRWMLA
+250 NDLWVRSFHRWMLG

-270 NNNGQE
+270 NNNEQE
-276 QRANSVAPLLVSA
+276 QRANSVAPLLVST

-296 TFCRMLLPKELRQ
+296 TFCRMLLPKKLRT

-317 TNITS
+317 TNISS

-413 AQLYAQLKE
+413 AQLYAQLKA
-422 ELDSGERC
+422 ELEGGERC

-475 AADIYAVLKQKNPAA
+475 AADIYAVLKQKNRAA
-490 MVGYSCMAFSR
+490 MTGYSCMAFSR

-514 GNGYWMAGVSGERW
+514 GNGYWVMVND

>member
-16 KKPAAPV
+16 KKPAASV
-23 AIESAPNNCEYLLSN
+23 RNEFEPNNCEYLLAN
-38 LQRICTMLPDGE
+38 LQRICAMLLDGE

-64 TWNTAVQANADSIKK
+64 TWDTAMQANADNIKK

-98 AKEGEEHPIYN
+98 TQEKEKAET
-109 KEGNGGEEPV
+109 EPV
-119 MKSVVKEEVT
+119 VHEEVT
-129 VKETLKPSRQQL
+129 VKETTKPPRQQL

-165 ECAVLNTESDEDA
+165 ECAVLNTEQPNEDT

-195 LAAMEEGVDC
+195 LAAMEKGVDC

-211 RYIDSEHVLAYH
+211 RYIDSEHAPAYH
-223 PFTDYFEYLPRWD
+223 PFTNYFEHLPRWD
-236 GKDRLKELAKRVSD
+236 GKDRVKELARRVSD
-250 NDLWVRSFHRWMLA
+250 NDLWVRSFHRWMLG
-264 VTAQWM
+264 VTAQWV

-276 QRANSVAPLLVSA
+276 QRANSVAPLLVST

-296 TFCRMLLPKELRQ
+296 TFCRMLLPKELRP

-317 TNITS
+317 TNISS
-322 AENKLAS
+322 AENKLVS

-363 YKRSTEPL
+363 YKRSTESL

-403 QIDCTTPIDH
+403 QIDCTTPIEH

-422 ELDSGERC
+422 ELKNGERC
-430 WFNKQEEAEI
+430 WFNKQEETEI

-447 YRTVPAE
+447 YRTIPAE

-475 AADIYAVLKQKNPAA
+475 AADIYAVLKQKNRAA
-490 MVGYSCMAFSR
+490 MAGYSCMAFSR

-514 GNGYWMAGVSGERW
+514 GNGYWVMVNGE

>member
-16 KKPAAPV
+16 KKPAALV
-23 AIESAPNNCEYLLSN
+23 ITESEPNNCEYLLAN
-38 LQRICTMLPDGE
+38 LQRICAMLPDGE

-64 TWNTAVQANADSIKK
+64 TWDTAMQANADSIKK

-98 AKEGEEHPIYN
+98 TPIKEE
-109 KEGNGGEEPV
+109 KTKTEPV
-119 MKSVVKEEVT
+119 VQEEVT
-129 VKETLKPSRQQL
+129 VKETVKPTRQQL

-165 ECAVLNTESDEDA
+165 ECAVLNTEQPDEDA

-211 RYIDSEHVLAYH
+211 RYIDSEHAPAYH
-223 PFTDYFEYLPRWD
+223 PFTDYFEHLPRWD
-236 GKDRLKELAKRVSD
+236 GKDRVRELARRVSD
-250 NDLWVRSFHRWMLA
+250 NDLWIRSFHRWMLG

-270 NNNGQE
+270 NNNELE
-276 QRANSVAPLLVSA
+276 QRANSVAPLLVST

-296 TFCRMLLPKELRQ
+296 TFCRMLLPKELRP

-317 TNITS
+317 TNISS

-329 YGLINLDEFDRLP
+329 YGLINLDEFDCLP

-422 ELDSGERC
+422 ELKNGERC

-447 YRTVPAE
+447 YRTIPAE
-454 EVLESCFRFAESG
+454 EVLESCFRFTESG

-475 AADIYAVLKQKNPAA
+475 AADIYATLKQKNPAA
-490 MVGYSCMAFSR
+490 MAGYSCMAFSR

-514 GNGYWMAGVSGERW
+514 GNGYWVMVND

>member
-1 MNLFHHFLHLLSGSS
+1 MNLFHHFLHLFSGSS
-16 KKPAAPV
+16 KKSVVPV
-23 AIESAPNNCEYLLSN
+23 ENESAPNNCEYLLAN
-38 LQRICTMLPDGE
+38 LQRICAMLPDGE

-64 TWNTAVQANADSIKK
+64 IWDTAMQANADSIKK

-98 AKEGEEHPIYN
+98 TPIKEEKTGT
-109 KEGNGGEEPV
+109 EPV
-119 MKSVVKEEVT
+119 VQEEVA
-129 VKETLKPSRQQL
+129 VKETVKPTRQQL

-165 ECAVLNTESDEDA
+165 ECAVLNTEQPNEDT

-211 RYIDSEHVLAYH
+211 RYIDSEHAPAYH
-223 PFTDYFEYLPRWD
+223 PFTDYFEHLPRWD
-236 GKDRLKELAKRVSD
+236 GKDRVKELARRVSD
-250 NDLWVRSFHRWMLA
+250 NDLWVRSFHRWMLG

-270 NNNGQE
+270 NNNEQE
-276 QRANSVAPLLVSA
+276 QRANSVAPLLVST

-296 TFCRMLLPKELRQ
+296 TFCRMLLPKKLRT

-317 TNITS
+317 TNISS

-384 DLLVDASGSRRFIC
+384 DLLVDVSGSRRFIC

-403 QIDCTTPIDH
+403 QIDCTTPVDH

-422 ELDSGERC
+422 ELAGGERC
-430 WFNKQEEAEI
+430 WFNKQEETEI

-447 YRTVPAE
+447 YRTIPAE

-475 AADIYAVLKQKNPAA
+475 AADIYAVLKQKNRAA
-490 MVGYSCMAFSR
+490 MTGYSCMAFSR

-514 GNGYWMAGVSGERW
+514 GNGYWVMVND